1 MQPAGTNLAR
11 FPSKLLLTVVLGL
24 VASGLAAS
32 VLYAVHVSH
41 APSSSEFLTD
51 LAPQGDGLSAEE
63 RRGLTREMLKA
74 RRENPQEPAE
84 VRPTPAS
91 RPSDGG
97 PTGNPADDGKAA
109 GADPKAADPKA
120 ADPKAA
126 DPKGADP
133 RGADPK
139 GAVKA
144 ATAATDR
151 ASPDR
156 AAPLPIARPAPPRA
170 RAEAPLVPTTA
181 APGAAATASS
191 APVGTPPATT
201 DPALQAPATAAA
213 GAEPAPE
220 RRGFAANMFSSLSTL
235 AGTAANAT
243 GNTVNWVIDLP
254 GKAISAGGRFFGGDS
269 SPSTPPADPA
279 PSSGGAPSPATLP
292 PPATAPPSRR
302 NL

>member
-11 FPSKLLLTVVLGL
+11 FPSKLLLTVILGS

-41 APSSSEFLTD
+41 TPSSSEFLTD

-84 VRPTPAS
+84 VRPTLTA
-91 RPSDGG
+91 RPTDGG
-97 PTGNPADDGKAA
+97 PAGNPADNGNAAEPKGAADDGKAA
-109 GADPKAADPKA
+109 E
-120 ADPKAA
+120 
-126 DPKGADP
+126 
-133 RGADPK
+133 PK

-144 ATAATDR
+144 DRTSPDR
-151 ASPDR
+151 AAPDR

-170 RAEAPLVPTTA
+170 RAEAVTTPPA
-181 APGAAATASS
+181 APPATAVTSS
-191 APVGTPPATT
+191 APSPVGTPPGTT
-201 DPALQAPATAAA
+201 DPVVQTPATASSGTEAA
-213 GAEPAPE
+213 P
-220 RRGFAANMFSSLSTL
+220 GFAANVFSSLSSM

-254 GKAISAGGRFFGGDS
+254 GKAISAGGRLFGGDS
-269 SPSTPPADPA
+269 SPSTQPTGSA
-279 PSSGGAPSPATLP
+279 PSASGAPSPATQP

>member
-11 FPSKLLLTVVLGL
+11 FPSKLLLTVILGS

-84 VRPTPAS
+84 VRPTLTA
-91 RPSDGG
+91 RPTDSG
-97 PTGNPADDGKAA
+97 PADNGKAA
-109 GADPKAADPKA
+109 EPKGTADDKAAEPKGTADNDKA
-120 ADPKAA
+120 AE
-126 DPKGADP
+126 PKGA
-133 RGADPK
+133 ADNDKAAEPK

-144 ATAATDR
+144 AIDR
-151 ASPDR
+151 TSPDR

-170 RAEAPLVPTTA
+170 RAEAVATPAAPPVTTA
-181 APGAAATASS
+181 ASSAPSLVGTPPGTTDPAVQTPATASS
-191 APVGTPPATT
+191 GTEAAP
-201 DPALQAPATAAA
+201 
-213 GAEPAPE
+213 
-220 RRGFAANMFSSLSTL
+220 GFAANVFSSLSSM

-254 GKAISAGGRFFGGDS
+254 GKAISAGGRLFGSDS
-269 SPSTPPADPA
+269 SASTQPTGSA
-279 PSSGGAPSPATLP
+279 PSAGGAPSAATQP